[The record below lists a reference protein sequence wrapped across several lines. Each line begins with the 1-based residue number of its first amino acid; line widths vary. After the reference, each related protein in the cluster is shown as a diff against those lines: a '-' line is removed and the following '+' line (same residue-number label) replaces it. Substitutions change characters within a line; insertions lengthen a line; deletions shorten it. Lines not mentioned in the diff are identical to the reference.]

1 MANQQTANY
10 QKGHRKRLR
19 ERFLKAGLDGFHDYE
34 IVEMLLTIG
43 TPRKNV
49 RPMARETID
58 KFKTLSGVINASVEE
73 LSEIKGIGEINIFGI
88 KLVKAV
94 AERYTQES
102 LLDKD
107 LISSPQTLYKYL
119 QQSLEHRTRECFAVI
134 MLDAKNR
141 VITTEIIFEGTLT
154 STCVNPREVIVS
166 ILKHNAAA
174 VMFAHNHPSGD
185 PTPSQEDKK
194 LTQTLIQ
201 GCQFMGITVHEH
213 LIVGDKTYYSFAE
226 HGDMDVIKQN
236 IARYS
241 P

>member
-1 MANQQTANY
+1 MANQQAADY

-43 TPRKNV
+43 TPRKDV
-49 RPMARETID
+49 RPMAREAID
-58 KFKTLSGVINASVEE
+58 KFKTLSGVINAPVEKI
-73 LSEIKGIGEINIFGI
+73 SEIKGIGEISIFGI

-102 LLDKD
+102 LHEQD
-107 LISSPQTLYKYL
+107 LISSPQTLFKYL
-119 QQSLEHRTRECFAVI
+119 QQSLEHRSRECFAVI
-134 MLDAKNR
+134 MLNAKNK

-154 STCVNPREVIVS
+154 STCVHPREVIVS

-194 LTQTLIQ
+194 LTQALIQ

-213 LIVGDKTYYSFAE
+213 IIVGDKTYYSFAE
-226 HGDMDVIKQN
+226 HGDIDLIKQDV
-236 IARYS
+236 ARYRS
-241 P
+241 

>member
-1 MANQQTANY
+1 MENQYTADY

-34 IVEMLLTIG
+34 IIEMLLTIG
-43 TPRKNV
+43 TPRKDV
-49 RPMARETID
+49 RQMAREAID
-58 KFKTLSGVINASVEE
+58 KFKTLSGVINAPVEE
-73 LSEIKGIGEINIFGI
+73 LSEIKGIGKISIFGI

-102 LLDKD
+102 LHERD
-107 LISSPQTLYKYL
+107 LISSPETLFQYL
-119 QQSLEHRTRECFAVI
+119 QQSLEYRTRECFVVI
-134 MLDAKNR
+134 MLDAKNK
-141 VITTEIIFEGTLT
+141 VITSEVIFEGSLT
-154 STCVNPREVIVS
+154 STCVSVREVIVS
-166 ILKHNAAA
+166 ILKYNAAA

-201 GCQFMGITVHEH
+201 SCQLMGIIVHEH
-213 LIVGDKTYYSFAE
+213 IIVGDKTYYSFAE
-226 HGDMDVIKQN
+226 HGDIEVIKQN
-236 IARYS
+236 IARYK

>member
-1 MANQQTANY
+1 MANQQTADY

-49 RPMARETID
+49 RPMAREAIE
-58 KFKTLSGVINASVEE
+58 KFKTLTGVINAPVEK
-73 LSEIKGIGEINIFGI
+73 LSEIKGVGEINIFGI
-88 KLVKAV
+88 KLIKAV

-102 LLDKD
+102 LHEQD
-107 LISSPQTLYKYL
+107 LISSPQSLFKYL

-134 MLDAKNR
+134 MLNAKNK

-185 PTPSQEDKK
+185 PSPSLEDKK
-194 LTQTLIQ
+194 LTQALMQ

-213 LIVGDKTYYSFAE
+213 MIIGDKSYYSFAE
-226 HGDMDVIKQN
+226 NGDINVIKQN
-236 IARYS
+236 IAI
-241 P
+241 

>member
-1 MANQQTANY
+1 MTNQLTSEH

-19 ERFLKAGLDGFHDYE
+19 ERFLRAGLDGFHDYE

-43 TPRKNV
+43 TPRKDV
-49 RPMARETID
+49 RQMARETIV
-58 KFKTLSGVINASVEE
+58 KFKSLSGVINAPIEE

-102 LLDKD
+102 LHDKD
-107 LISSPQTLYKYL
+107 LISSPETLFKYL
-119 QQSLEHRTRECFAVI
+119 QQSLEHRTRECFVVI
-134 MLDAKNR
+134 MLDAKNK
-141 VITTEIIFEGTLT
+141 VITTEIIFEGSLT
-154 STCVNPREVIVS
+154 STYVNPREVIVS
-166 ILKHNAAA
+166 ILKHNAVS

-185 PTPSQEDKK
+185 PTPSMEDKTITQK
-194 LTQTLIQ
+194 LMQ

-213 LIVGDKTYYSFAE
+213 IIVGNKTYYSFAE
-226 HGDMDVIKQN
+226 NGDMDIIKQK
-236 IARYS
+236 IARDT